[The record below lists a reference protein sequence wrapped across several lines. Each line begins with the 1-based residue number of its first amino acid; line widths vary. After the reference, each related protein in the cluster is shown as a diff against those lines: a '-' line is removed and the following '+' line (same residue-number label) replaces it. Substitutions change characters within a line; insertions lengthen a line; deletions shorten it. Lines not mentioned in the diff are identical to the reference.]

1 MQFIFIVFIP
11 PFSNTSQI
19 HPTPYLPNFSVS
31 LSLFFDSIEFYG
43 HSIKPTPD
51 NLSLYT

>member
-11 PFSNTSQI
+11 RS
-19 HPTPYLPNFSVS
+19 PTPLRSTPLHTYPTFQS
-31 LSLFFDSIEFYG
+31 LSLFLDSTEFYG